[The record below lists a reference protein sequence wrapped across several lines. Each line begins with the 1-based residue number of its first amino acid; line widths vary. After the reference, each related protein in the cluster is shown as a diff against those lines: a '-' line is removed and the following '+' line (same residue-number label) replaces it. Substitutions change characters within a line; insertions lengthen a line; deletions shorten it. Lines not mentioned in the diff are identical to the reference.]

1 MEMTKKQFDILVAMA
16 EAKDALTQREL
27 EKGTGHSLGTI
38 NRVVKELTEAGY
50 IADGRITNA
59 GVTALEPYRAK
70 RAIFIAAGFGSRLA
84 PITFNTPKPLVRVH
98 GVRIID
104 RLIDSCLEAGINE
117 IYIVRGYLA
126 EQFDQLLEKYPTLR
140 FIDNPEFNLSNNIS
154 SILQAAD
161 RLDRCYVCEADLY
174 ISNPEVINK
183 YEYRTNYLGARVTE
197 TDDRCFQKKNGY
209 AANYRLG
216 GTDCYQAFGIS
227 YWDSADSERLKA
239 DLEKVYHSRGGRENL
254 WEQVPLKLM
263 ARNYRI
269 EIRKCHKSD
278 ILEIDN
284 FVELIAA
291 DPSYARYPGYEEYRG
306 R

>member
-1 MEMTKKQFDILVAMA
+1 M
-16 EAKDALTQREL
+16 
-27 EKGTGHSLGTI
+27 
-38 NRVVKELTEAGY
+38 
-50 IADGRITNA
+50 
-59 GVTALEPYRAK
+59 
-70 RAIFIAAGFGSRLA
+70 
-84 PITFNTPKPLVRVH
+84 
-98 GVRIID
+98 
-104 RLIDSCLEAGINE
+104 
-117 IYIVRGYLA
+117 
-126 EQFDQLLEKYPTLR
+126 
-140 FIDNPEFNLSNNIS
+140 
-154 SILQAAD
+154 
-161 RLDRCYVCEADLY
+161 
-174 ISNPEVINK
+174 
-183 YEYRTNYLGARVTE
+183 TE
-197 TDDRCFQKKNGY
+197 TDDWCFQKKNGY